1 MSSKKKLQVFI
12 SSTYKD
18 LKAERQAAVEAI
30 LKAGHIPAGME
41 LFSAGSESQ
50 LETIRRWIDESD
62 VYMLVLGGRYGS
74 VDSKTSLSYTE
85 LEYDYAVSQNKPLFS
100 VVINEAALDQKIK
113 VEGKEAMETDNPK
126 ELRLFRE
133 KVLKRISSF
142 FSDSKDIKLAVH
154 ETLSDLQ
161 TRLQFKGWISSNEV
175 PDVTALLEEIARL
188 RKERDDA
195 IKQLA
200 DPRSSPEKVAPLPKS
215 SKQDEEFKELISAL
229 TDLEIT
235 TKVFNENE
243 AMSAITLPVLRI
255 FDVMRDSLITGVTNK
270 LGISDIQQ
278 LLYYNVCPKL
288 EMHDLAAMEKVTGV
302 AWQRYRLTARGKA
315 FLVFYDK
322 HKPKT
327 STSKKGPDPAV
338 ASDSDSVSLAPST
351 PLPRKKIALK
361 SSRLA

>member
-74 VDSKTSLSYTE
+74 VDPKTSLSYTE
-85 LEYDYAVSQNKPLFS
+85 LEYDYAVSQSKPLFS
-100 VVINEAALDQKIK
+100 VVINESALDQKIK
-113 VEGKEAMETDNPK
+113 AEGKDAMETDNPK
-126 ELRLFRE
+126 ELKLFRE
-133 KVLKRISSF
+133 KVLNRISSF

-154 ETLSDLQ
+154 ETLADLQ
-161 TRLQFKGWISSNEV
+161 NRFQFTGWISGNDV
-175 PDVTALLEEIARL
+175 PDVSALLEEVTRL

-195 IKQLA
+195 IKQLT
-200 DPRSSPEKVAPLPKS
+200 DQRNSPDKVAPQPTS
-215 SKQDEEFKELISAL
+215 NRQDEEFRELIAAL

-235 TKVFNENE
+235 TKVFNEAE
-243 AMSAITLPVLRI
+243 AAPAVTVPVLRI

-270 LGISDIQQ
+270 AGSSDIQQ

-288 EMHDLAAMEKVTGV
+288 EMHGLAAIEKVTGMT
-302 AWQRYRLTARGKA
+302 WQRYRLTAKGKA
-315 FLVFYDK
+315 LLVFFDK
-322 HKPKT
+322 HKSKAPTAPKAPAPA
-327 STSKKGPDPAV
+327 SAV
-338 ASDSDSVSLAPST
+338 AANSPVPST
-351 PLPRKKIALK
+351 PLPRKRSTPK
-361 SSRLA
+361 SEPAA